1 MNIYVVYLK
10 FGKNKAMAR
19 EFMTAHNDWIKA
31 NVGDGKFLIFGSL
44 TSNEG
49 GCVLA
54 LAENVD
60 ILDRIISEDPFVK
73 EEIVIPEV
81 VEVSVNGSHPKLSGL
96 I

>member
-1 MNIYVVYLK
+1 MNLYVVYLK
-10 FGKNKAMAR
+10 FGKNKSMAR
-19 EFMTAHNDWIKA
+19 DFMAGHNDWIKS
-31 NVGDGKFLIFGSL
+31 NVENGKFLIFGSL

-49 GCVLA
+49 GCIIA
-54 LAENVD
+54 LAENAD

-81 VEVSVNGSHPKLSGL
+81 VEVSINGCHPKLSGL